1 VGLSTKK
8 TTTKTNEKTHQDSTV
23 TPTNPEWVTD
33 SVRDFTDRINAFG
46 DLDPYAMVAGPSA
59 LQQQA
64 FARAGE
70 LGGWQSALQQA
81 IAAAGGAAGGG
92 PNLAG
97 FTGYTPAQGQAQ
109 GYTAPKLGPAA
120 QASATMADYRGYDA
134 PRLGA
139 AQGYAASQ
147 VSPAQ
152 IAALERAGAERG
164 SQYMGDYLN
173 PYLSQ
178 VVDTTLA
185 DFDENAGTLRA
196 QQAAGA
202 ARNNAFSG
210 SRYGIQEAATEGE
223 LARARAAA
231 GAQLRSQAF
240 NTAAGYGMQDADRFT
255 NVSLANSQQANTR
268 NTAQAGLNQQAGIR
282 NADAVDAAS
291 QFGATA
297 NNQYGLAQAG
307 FDENARQFTSN
318 AYNTASGQNAGL
330 GTQTSLANAA
340 GLRDYGLAQAGFDE
354 NAGARTVDA
363 ANQYGLANLGYS
375 NDAAKWNA
383 ASGLQN
389 NQFNAGQMDNS
400 VLRQL
405 QAAGLLGTLG
415 NSLASNQQADLGM
428 LASLG
433 DIQRQIAQAQLLAP
447 ALQLETMGKL
457 HAQNNYG
464 LFQGQNSVTD
474 GTMEGTSVQTTNPG
488 IGNVLAGLAQTGLS
502 AWAGGGFG
510 GLGGLLKTGGGGFVP
525 GGLGVGAA

>member
-23 TPTNPEWVTD
+23 TPTNPDWVTN
-33 SVRDFTDRINAFG
+33 SIRDFTDRINDFG
-46 DLDPYAMVAGPSA
+46 NLDPYAMVAGPSA

-64 FARAGE
+64 FAKAGE

-81 IAAAGGAAGGG
+81 IAAAGGALDGG

-97 FTGYTPAQGQAQ
+97 FAGYTPAQGQAQ
-109 GYTAPKLGPAA
+109 GYSAPKLGPAA
-120 QASATMADYRGYDA
+120 QASATLADYRGYDA
-134 PRLGA
+134 PKLGA
-139 AQGYAASQ
+139 AQGYTASQ

-152 IAALERAGAERG
+152 IAALERATAERG
-164 SQYMGDYLN
+164 SQYMADYLN
-173 PYLSQ
+173 PYLSK
-178 VVDTTLA
+178 VVDTSLA

-196 QQAAGA
+196 QQAAQA
-202 ARNNAFSG
+202 AKNNAFSG
-210 SRYGIQEAATEGE
+210 SRYGIREGQTEGE
-223 LARARAAA
+223 LARARGALDA
-231 GAQLRSQAF
+231 GLRSNAF
-240 NTAAGYGMQDADRFT
+240 NTAADLGMRDADRFT
-255 NVSLANSQQANTR
+255 NVSLANSQQANSR

-282 NADAVDAAS
+282 NADALDAAL

-307 FDENARQFTSN
+307 FDENARVFTSN
-318 AYNTASGQNAGL
+318 AYNTASGQNAAL

-363 ANQYGLANLGYS
+363 ANQYGLANLGYQ

-383 ASGLQN
+383 ASDLQN
-389 NQFNAGQMDNS
+389 SQCNAGQMDNS

-415 NSLASNQQADLGM
+415 NSLSANQHANLGA

-474 GTMEGTSVQTTNPG
+474 GTIEGTSVQKSNPG
-488 IGNVLAGLAQTGLS
+488 LGNVLAGLAGVALS
-502 AWAGGGFG
+502 AWAGGGGLNSLLGIG
-510 GLGGLLKTGGGGFVP
+510 GKAGS
-525 GGLGVGAA
+525 